1 MSQPGDKELFWKLLV
16 WRFVFSIPLSMMI
29 NYIYYHS
36 ITMVV
41 GITIISNIIGYLVQ
55 YLFEINWSKM
65 WKIIRFFKLKA
76 LKLKELK
83 RR

>member
-16 WRFVFSIPLSMMI
+16 WRFVFSIPLSMLI

-36 ITMVV
+36 IEVMI

-55 YLFEINWSKM
+55 YLFEINWPKM

-76 LKLKELK
+76 L
-83 RR
+83 